1 MEIKASLLSVS
12 LFASVSC
19 FAAQTYQVSTSVYA
33 DGELVASPVMVVEA
47 DKMASIII
55 GDDFS
60 YNLTV
65 RPNHDE
71 TVDVTTA
78 VKVGSDTVTPSFT
91 LAYGKEATMEIGSQ
105 KLTLLVSK
113 VGR

>member
-1 MEIKASLLSVS
+1 MEIKASFLSVF

-47 DKMASIII
+47 DKMASITI

-113 VGR
+113 VGN

>member
-33 DGELVASPVMVVEA
+33 NGELVASPVMVVEA
-47 DKMASIII
+47 DKMASITI

-113 VGR
+113 VGN

>member
-19 FAAQTYQVSTSVYA
+19 FAAQTYQVSTSVYT

-47 DKMASIII
+47 DKMASITI

-113 VGR
+113 VGN